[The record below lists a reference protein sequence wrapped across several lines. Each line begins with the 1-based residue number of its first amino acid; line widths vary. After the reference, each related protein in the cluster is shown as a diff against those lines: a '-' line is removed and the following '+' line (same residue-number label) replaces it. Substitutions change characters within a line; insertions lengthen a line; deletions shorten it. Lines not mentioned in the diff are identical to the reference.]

1 MSKSAIKAEQK
12 LQMIV
17 CAAESLF
24 LNNGFGNTSM
34 DQISAE
40 AGVTKQTV
48 YRYFPSKKDLF
59 SAVMSHIQATE
70 STPYQFKNA
79 SIEDELTGY
88 GRYLLSFHLQGRSI
102 GLYRLMIT
110 EGAREDLFKTFKN
123 AGPKT
128 VLQPLV
134 EFLQAHYSLE
144 DPMFMAQMLANMI
157 LAPRNQILMSAGS
170 MMKKSAQ
177 NEHVEKVTKLFLK
190 TLKA

>member
-1 MSKSAIKAEQK
+1 MSISVLKAEQK
-12 LQMIV
+12 RQKIV
-17 CAAESLF
+17 RAAESLF
-24 LNNGFGNTSM
+24 LNNGFGDTSM

-59 SAVMSHIQATE
+59 SAVMTHIQATE
-70 STPYQFKNA
+70 TQPHQFNDS
-79 SIEDELTGY
+79 SIEDELIGF
-88 GRYLLSFHLQGRSI
+88 GRYLLDFHLQDRSL

-110 EGAREDLFKTFKN
+110 EGQREDLFETFKN
-123 AGPKT
+123 TGPKT

-144 DPMFMAQMLANMI
+144 DPMFIAQMLANMI

-170 MMKKSAQ
+170 TMKKPAQ
-177 NEHVEKVTKLFLK
+177 KEHVEKITKLFLK
-190 TLKA
+190 ILEA